1 VKLLLLTDNIDKDPR
16 DSEGTTPLMWAS
28 ENGHTEMFEFLVE
41 GGAGDQPNTR
51 DSNGET
57 LLMTAAK
64 RNIDALVTLFLDRY
78 SADVNA
84 VDDHEQTALILAWNS
99 RDSGTIKL
107 LVSRGAHLHPAADAS
122 LGEKL
127 LLWAAKRGDD
137 RLVKM
142 LLDRHSVDHD
152 AKDNGGHTALMLA
165 SNAGYLKVVEL
176 LIKSSADIEAR
187 NSQFQNATALQYA
200 ISKGHKD
207 VEKMLRDEANKRTME
222 RARIQNNAILDL
234 ASQVPLPQ
242 TPPPEDEPPQNP
254 LPQNPPPQNQPPP
267 TPPARPQLSQ
277 LPPPDAV
284 LPQGPPPPLHLQPPS
299 MPITAQL
306 QIV

>member
-1 VKLLLLTDNIDKDPR
+1 
-16 DSEGTTPLMWAS
+16 
-28 ENGHTEMFEFLVE
+28 
-41 GGAGDQPNTR
+41 
-51 DSNGET
+51 
-57 LLMTAAK
+57 
-64 RNIDALVTLFLDRY
+64 
-78 SADVNA
+78 
-84 VDDHEQTALILAWNS
+84 
-99 RDSGTIKL
+99 
-107 LVSRGAHLHPAADAS
+107 
-122 LGEKL
+122 
-127 LLWAAKRGDD
+127 LWAAKRGDD

-254 LPQNPPPQNQPPP
+254 LPQNPPPQNQPTASRRSLAARTTASTAP
-267 TPPARPQLSQ
+267 TTAFDANYGSAPNSLILPEGIRKPAAFKPRNARNQR
-277 LPPPDAV
+277 
-284 LPQGPPPPLHLQPPS
+284 
-299 MPITAQL
+299 
-306 QIV
+306 